1 MEGFMAAMINI
12 IGPNAGKYIVAFK
25 TEDGRSMGL
34 LVSAEHADVLSAIQE
49 KIPYGL
55 VVPDVEDAPITVESC
70 AAAKAPYRY
79 EG

>member
-1 MEGFMAAMINI
+1 MCSARSKK
-12 IGPNAGKYIVAFK
+12 KY
-25 TEDGRSMGL
+25 R
-34 LVSAEHADVLSAIQE
+34 
-49 KIPYGL
+49 YGL

>member
-1 MEGFMAAMINI
+1 
-12 IGPNAGKYIVAFK
+12 
-25 TEDGRSMGL
+25 
-34 LVSAEHADVLSAIQE
+34 VLSAIQE